1 MQSNGLIAIIGAM
14 DCEVELLKK
23 ILENAEEIQAGR
35 FSILKGKIG
44 KHEVVVA
51 KSGVGKVC
59 AASCTQFLVDKFS
72 PECIINTGI
81 AGGTSEVLSVG
92 DVVIATDLVQ
102 HDFDASDL
110 GYAKGYMCNGIE
122 PQKPTVYH
130 ADKALIEAF
139 EKSAEKCFDTKKI
152 HKGRIASGDMFV
164 GNAAKKIQIKELFNT
179 TAVEMEGAAIAQA
192 AYLNN
197 TPFLIVRAI
206 SDLADGTAVASLEE
220 FEYKSAQI
228 TSSILHSMLTEEI

>member
-1 MQSNGLIAIIGAM
+1 M
-14 DCEVELLKK
+14 
-23 ILENAEEIQAGR
+23 
-35 FSILKGKIG
+35 
-44 KHEVVVA
+44 VA

-59 AASCTQFLVDKFS
+59 AASCTQFLADKFN

-81 AGGTSEVLSVG
+81 AGGTSDCLSVG
-92 DVVIATDLVQ
+92 DVVIATELVQ

-122 PQKPTVYH
+122 PNKPTVYY
-130 ADKALIEAF
+130 ADEKLIEAF
-139 EKSAEKCFDTKKI
+139 EKSAEKCFDKNKI
-152 HKGRIASGDMFV
+152 HKGIIASGDMFV
-164 GNAAKKIQIKELFNT
+164 GNKAKKMQIKELFNT

-197 TPFLIVRAI
+197 IPFLIVRAI

-228 TSSILHSMLTEEI
+228 TSAILHSMLTEKI